1 MTIFEAL
8 RHKVPLLVL
17 PSHPEQDHNGACL
30 ERMGCGRRIT
40 PPQPFRGN
48 PRVYHDAFSKI
59 TDPQLSETIVELI
72 SDPGLEARLTLASET
87 VNKYAGASSM
97 ASILSKSI

>member
-1 MTIFEAL
+1 MRVNGSF
-8 RHKVPLLVL
+8 L
-17 PSHPEQDHNGACL
+17 PHQKSSH
-30 ERMGCGRRIT
+30 
-40 PPQPFRGN
+40 
-48 PRVYHDAFSKI
+48 AFSKI

-87 VNKYAGASSM
+87 VNKYAGASSI